1 MGWFLK
7 WGIPSRHH
15 GVQYFMVWMT
25 HQMTT
30 IFWGVC
36 TLFNENCL
44 TSKQE
49 HHTKWFPTN
58 TQHFGNFRPPVMSC

>member
-7 WGIPSRHH
+7 WGILH
-15 GVQYFMVWMT
+15 GHPVPWMT

-30 IFWGVC
+30 SFWGVC
-36 TLFNENCL
+36 NLLFTFFL
-44 TSKQE
+44 TSNQE

-58 TQHFGNFRPPVMSC
+58 TQHFGNFRPPVFC